1 MSENRKVFLR
11 GTRKVFLHF
20 CKKPGK
26 YFLQGI
32 REVFLHFCKGSGKI
46 CRKKRQ
52 PPCTAQRRHM
62 VADLIKFLLFSVPG
76 HVSARTIRQADC
88 SAKVP
93 SRIRI
98 CPRSGIRRRHPG
110 SSYLT
115 TPRLLNG
122 QTQKTSSPTIWSS
135 ATQPTEALREST
147 DTLRWSPK
155 TNIRFSGTW

>member
-20 CKKPGK
+20 CKEPEKYFFARKPGSI
-26 YFLQGI
+26 F
-32 REVFLHFCKGSGKI
+32 FKGSGKI

-76 HVSARTIRQADC
+76 HVSARPIRQADC

-93 SRIRI
+93 ARIRI

>member
-20 CKKPGK
+20 CKGSGR
-26 YFLQGI
+26 YFLQLSSIFARDPGKSA
-32 REVFLHFCKGSGKI
+32 VKKGSRHARPTGGI
-46 CRKKRQ
+46 WWLTLSNSYCSVCRDTSVPGLSGRQ
-52 PPCTAQRRHM
+52 TAQRR
-62 VADLIKFLLFSVPG
+62 FRPGSGSVRGP
-76 HVSARTIRQADC
+76 A
-88 SAKVP
+88 
-93 SRIRI
+93 
-98 CPRSGIRRRHPG
+98 SGIRRRHPG